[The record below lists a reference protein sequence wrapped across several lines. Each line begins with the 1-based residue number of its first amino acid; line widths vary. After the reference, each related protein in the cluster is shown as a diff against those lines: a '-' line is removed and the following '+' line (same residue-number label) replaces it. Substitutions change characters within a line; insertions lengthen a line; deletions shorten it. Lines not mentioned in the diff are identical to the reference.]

1 MRNSIARAFVACLRL
16 ILTVLLPAE
25 GKHRTTTVEPVAAPV
40 EPVAAPP
47 LPRSPYATANASG
60 ALLRGEDVELIRPYM
75 IAFERQRRERTEALQ
90 RQRRA
95 ILSLALDGIDV
106 GPDVIHGRRLPAPA

>member
-1 MRNSIARAFVACLRL
+1 M
-16 ILTVLLPAE
+16 
-25 GKHRTTTVEPVAAPV
+25 
-40 EPVAAPP
+40 
-47 LPRSPYATANASG
+47 
-60 ALLRGEDVELIRPYM
+60 ELIRPYM